1 MASESVPT
9 QNPPSVPAPVSQS
22 SEPVHSVLHP
32 TQSDSEAI
40 TVEKAREGAKID
52 DPEAPNSQPPSAPS
66 IEPSL
71 DAPVASLEPQAP
83 VAAQVE
89 KAEAKEQSEKD
100 QSEKKEAE
108 KAEPQTGE
116 KRDLDATTMPV
127 LAPTATASAT
137 EETDKLDPPASV
149 VEKTEEPE
157 VKKQKLETAAESAE
171 EPAKEPEAPAPA
183 PPAADDANGEPKKTS
198 RPKKEKVKDVIKK
211 AVSTEGIGS
220 RTRSRTKAD

>member
-1 MASESVPT
+1 MASESVPM
-9 QNPPSVPAPVSQS
+9 QNPPSVPALASQS

-32 TQSDSEAI
+32 TQPDSEAI
-40 TVEKAREGAKID
+40 TVENAREGAKVD
-52 DPEAPNSQPPSAPS
+52 ESEAPNSQPLSASS

-83 VAAQVE
+83 VAAPVE

-100 QSEKKEAE
+100 QSEKKEVE
-108 KAEPQTGE
+108 KEEPQTGE
-116 KRDLDATTMPV
+116 KRDLDATTTPPV
-127 LAPTATASAT
+127 APTAPASAA
-137 EETDKLDPPASV
+137 EETDKLDPTAPV

-157 VKKQKLETAAESAE
+157 AKKQKLETGAESTEEPAE
-171 EPAKEPEAPAPA
+171 EPEAAAPA

-211 AVSTEGIGS
+211 AVSAEGIGS